1 MLVRHVLSWHNGTL
15 AEIIA
20 IVEPQSW
27 LTNSSVAL
35 FYPDSI
41 KINKHKGLVR
51 DFLRLTL
58 QTEPPQL
65 SQCTDWLIAK
75 QNGGGA
81 IEFPHPAG
89 IEPKST
95 DSLRHTLTSEPWV
108 HINSPE
114 KNGIWLVVFHNLQMI
129 CLHTALLFSDCSSW
143 ISRPDTKFQNSWT
156 QNLWL
161 INLIAFNIDWSW
173 KISLCT
179 NFAQSSLSSS
189 TTLKKWG
196 LRTWKF
202 QVLSRFQCLLIFHN
216 VCCQRPNTNSKPIY
230 LCLTR
235 MQEQQLLADNF
246 LQNQVLSS
254 NTFIKHCLANMEL

>member
-1 MLVRHVLSWHNGTL
+1 M
-15 AEIIA
+15 
-20 IVEPQSW
+20 
-27 LTNSSVAL
+27 AL

-114 KNGIWLVVFHNLQMI
+114 KNGI
-129 CLHTALLFSDCSSW
+129 
-143 ISRPDTKFQNSWT
+143 
-156 QNLWL
+156 
-161 INLIAFNIDWSW
+161 
-173 KISLCT
+173 
-179 NFAQSSLSSS
+179 
-189 TTLKKWG
+189 
-196 LRTWKF
+196 
-202 QVLSRFQCLLIFHN
+202 
-216 VCCQRPNTNSKPIY
+216 
-230 LCLTR
+230 
-235 MQEQQLLADNF
+235 
-246 LQNQVLSS
+246 
-254 NTFIKHCLANMEL
+254 